1 MKEFKRI
8 KDPIYGYI
16 QIPVK
21 YMTDI
26 VDTAAFQ
33 RLRRILQTSYSPL
46 YSSAVHNRFVHS
58 MGVYYLGELA
68 VKQLINEINKKASL
82 SFDLSATGEIFKLAC
97 LLHDVGHAP
106 FSHTGEK
113 FYLGDGHDFSELHNK
128 LAKVIASPDFEAD
141 IPGDKSQA
149 AAPHE
154 IVSAIVGLSE
164 YESFFTDTE
173 DKEFFARCITGYQY
187 SNIKSEVNNLKNC
200 FISMLNSKVIDVDK
214 LDYLI
219 RDAYITG
226 FDTVNIDYERLLTAI
241 TVAKDGGRY
250 KIAYEK
256 NAVSVIENVIYAHDA
271 ERKWIQTHPVVLYET
286 YILQHAM
293 SHLKVKIDGNG
304 KNLFSLEALS
314 IAGQQ
319 FDNGICISLLC
330 DDDII
335 FLMKNMFN
343 TELSQEYFERR
354 QRRHPVW
361 KSEAEYKVFLLNLA
375 KSGTLLDEFEKA
387 MSVTANY
394 LVRSTDAWV
403 IDDDLIKKLEEE
415 RERIYKEDMDQETRK
430 VQLED
435 KERILKVM
443 HALQSYAYD
452 KQMKCNFVVL
462 MASQFGSGFG
472 KADFTETNVVFQTKE
487 GEKTAKFSDIVSS
500 LKAKEKQRENF
511 FYLFYKRDPDADTEE
526 IDIDN
531 QEICKRLFKEVVFLR
546 RKS

>member
-375 KSGTLLDEFEKA
+375 KGGTLLDEFEKA

-394 LVRSTDAWV
+394 LVRSTDTWV

-443 HALQSYAYD
+443 HALQSYADD

-531 QEICKRLFKEVVFLR
+531 QEICKRLFKEVVF
-546 RKS
+546 

>member
-154 IVSAIVGLSE
+154 IISAIVGLSE

-187 SNIKSEVNNLKNC
+187 SNIESEVNNLKNC

-293 SHLKVKIDGNG
+293 SHLKEKMDGNG

-314 IAGQQ
+314 VTGQQ

-375 KSGTLLDEFEKA
+375 KGGTLLDEFEKA

-403 IDDDLIKKLEEE
+403 IDDDLIKKLEKE

-531 QEICKRLFKEVVFLR
+531 QEICKRLFKEVVF
-546 RKS
+546 